1 MNLADVNF
9 DKTFENPATP
19 VSKVAFYSHDGF
31 GLGHF
36 RRCLLLAQK
45 IQEHLHHVEILL
57 ITGSPKSTFFNL
69 PKNTRVTVMEPV
81 TKDDSGNYVARN
93 PQIDTFTAFHRRR
106 DKLRKEI
113 LAFDPDLLIVDHVPT
128 GLNGELLPLLADLKT
143 RGTQL
148 AIGLRDI
155 IDEGPIVQKSWIKSG
170 SNLLVESLYDHVWV
184 YGNREIFDLG
194 EIYNLNEQST
204 RKIDYLGYLR
214 RINLNPN
221 SNEFVNSLQL
231 PRSSKT
237 KIVCVTGGGED
248 GDPLGSTFLET
259 LSKIPEKCVGT
270 LVTGPHLN
278 RTTARSLIERFHQFR
293 NIEILKFT
301 THLEDHLRAADV
313 IVSMGGYNAT
323 MEALAVRKPTIIIP
337 RVTPRK
343 EQWIRAEKF
352 AELNLIDVIHPDSLN
367 PESLR
372 KSIETAME
380 SPKLPPIE
388 ELGLSMDGIG
398 NFLSRV
404 DEILKT
410 THRHKKADEDV
421 NDKLLRA

>member
-1 MNLADVNF
+1 M
-9 DKTFENPATP
+9 
-19 VSKVAFYSHDGF
+19 
-31 GLGHF
+31 
-36 RRCLLLAQK
+36 
-45 IQEHLHHVEILL
+45 
-57 ITGSPKSTFFNL
+57 
-69 PKNTRVTVMEPV
+69 
-81 TKDDSGNYVARN
+81 
-93 PQIDTFTAFHRRR
+93 
-106 DKLRKEI
+106 
-113 LAFDPDLLIVDHVPT
+113 
-128 GLNGELLPLLADLKT
+128 
-143 RGTQL
+143 
-148 AIGLRDI
+148 
-155 IDEGPIVQKSWIKSG
+155 
-170 SNLLVESLYDHVWV
+170 
-184 YGNREIFDLG
+184 
-194 EIYNLNEQST
+194 
-204 RKIDYLGYLR
+204 
-214 RINLNPN
+214 
-221 SNEFVNSLQL
+221 NSLQL